1 MGSPSPF
8 SDTTPPP
15 PLMLRSHFPIRT
27 LPRLL
32 QQLPGGLLPK
42 LSALSYTLLPQEPCE
57 TADIRQRIWIR
68 NLASSLVYKMGVEL
82 NSNVPC
88 FHYLILLFHKPIV
101 VSIAYNFKYRLHS
114 HIKDSTKYHSQLP
127 SSLPPDNSPG
137 NLDYFLYCFQV
148 PCFFLI
154 LCFFFFFK

>member
-101 VSIAYNFKYRLHS
+101 VSIAYNFKY
-114 HIKDSTKYHSQLP
+114 KDFILILKILQNITH
-127 SSLPPDNSPG
+127 NSPP
-137 NLDYFLYCFQV
+137 
-148 PCFFLI
+148 PCPQTTLQETWITSCIVSRSHASF
-154 LCFFFFFK
+154 